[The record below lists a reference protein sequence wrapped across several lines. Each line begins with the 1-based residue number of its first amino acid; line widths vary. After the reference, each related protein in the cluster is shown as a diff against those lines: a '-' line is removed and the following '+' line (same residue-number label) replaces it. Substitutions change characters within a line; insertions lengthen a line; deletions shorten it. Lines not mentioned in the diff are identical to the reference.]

1 MIINS
6 SSFCEEG
13 TLVFPEIIVLAIV
26 VVNVLSD
33 PPTCPSNIISLA
45 VTSPVRRNVV
55 ADVSLS
61 DEPALPLTV
70 PLTLTVKFPINV
82 VA

>member
-1 MIINS
+1 M
-6 SSFCEEG
+6 F
-13 TLVFPEIIVLAIV
+13 AIV

-45 VTSPVRRNVV
+45 VTSPVSLNVV

-61 DEPALPLTV
+61 DDPALPLTV
-70 PLTLTVKFPINV
+70 PLTLPVTFPINV